1 VNFLF
6 EALSLNEENDV
17 TGILTPKRRNRAHLI
32 DILQD
37 IQAAHGYLSTEAML
51 KAAKF
56 LDMPASS
63 VWGVATFYNQFRF
76 TAPGKRPVKV
86 CMGTACHMAGG
97 QLVLEATARELD
109 IEIGGITPDREFS
122 LERVACIGCCALAPV
137 VTIGEQAYPRMTPTK
152 IEEVLVT
159 IKPVAS
165 EKEADSGSRP

>member
-1 VNFLF
+1 
-6 EALSLNEENDV
+6 LNEENDL
-17 TGILTPKRRNRAHLI
+17 TGILTPERRNRAHLI

-37 IQAAHGYLSTEAML
+37 IQNGHGYLSKDALLEV
-51 KAAKF
+51 AKF
-56 LDMPASS
+56 LDMPAST

-86 CMGTACHMAGG
+86 CMGTACHLAGG

-109 IEIGGITPDREFS
+109 IEIGGITTDREFS

-159 IKPVAS
+159 IKPEVS
-165 EKEADSGSRP
+165 EKETGTGSRP

>member
-1 VNFLF
+1 M
-6 EALSLNEENDV
+6 NEENDLS
-17 TGILTPKRRNRAHLI
+17 GILTQERRNRAHLI

-37 IQAAHGYLSTEAML
+37 IQVVHGYLSREAML
-51 KAAKF
+51 KVAKF

-76 TAPGKRPVKV
+76 TPPGKRPVKV
-86 CMGTACHMAGG
+86 CMGTACHLAGG

-109 IEIGGITPDREFS
+109 IEIGGITPDCEFS

-137 VTIGEQAYPRMTPTK
+137 VTIGEQAYPRMTPTR

-159 IKPVAS
+159 IRPVVSDKA
-165 EKEADSGSRP
+165 AGTGSQA